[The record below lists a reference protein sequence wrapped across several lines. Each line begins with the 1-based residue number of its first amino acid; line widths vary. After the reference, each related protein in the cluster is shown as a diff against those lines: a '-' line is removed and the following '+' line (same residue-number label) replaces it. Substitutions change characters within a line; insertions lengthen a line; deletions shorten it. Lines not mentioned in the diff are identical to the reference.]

1 MLQLLQIQYRIRHI
15 YILNYVR
22 DFFRVNGITLNFF
35 YNFEKQFD
43 IRTDKLQSL
52 IWNLRLYHESKKGRH
67 VEHLLDTTSYSDYV
81 YRIGNR
87 KHIFRR

>member
-1 MLQLLQIQYRIRHI
+1 MTSCSEEARV

-22 DFFRVNGITLNFF
+22 DFFRVDSNTLIFF
-35 YNFEKQFD
+35 FNFEKQFD
-43 IRTDKLQSL
+43 INTNKLQSL

-67 VEHLLDTTSYSDYV
+67 VEHLVDTTNYSDYI
-81 YRIGNR
+81 YKIRNR